1 MYISVDENIKI
12 IMVSGVGEKQARVRQ
27 CKDEA
32 PQYRQ
37 FNSVAESCV
46 TLCNP

>member
-37 FNSVAESCV
+37 FNSVSHSVISDA
-46 TLCNP
+46 L